1 MNFTSQVAT
10 TTAYAVTVIS
20 QMFNAVFVILQ
31 SVLPYA
37 IGMAVLG
44 GLLALAWRIFSRRN
58 LA

>member
-1 MNFTSQVAT
+1 MNFTSLVAT
-10 TTAYAVTVIS
+10 TTAWTTTVIS
-20 QMFNAVFVILQ
+20 QMFNAVFDILTA
-31 SVLPYA
+31 VLPYA